1 MNNIVSKGK
10 HLAWLLRHDKASRE
24 KGFIDEH
31 GYRKISEIIQNYGF
45 TMDEIKEIVI
55 TNNKQRF
62 EYNNTKTK
70 IRARQGHSI
79 DVMVDLTEVTNCEVL
94 YHGTSSRFIKRILEE
109 GLKKQSRN
117 YAHLSYDIK
126 TASDVGKRH
135 GGDLCIIKIDAKQ
148 MINDGNKIYISNNGV
163 YLTEYVN
170 PKYMVIINGEK

>member
-24 KGFIDEH
+24 KGFIDEY
-31 GYRKISEIIQNYGF
+31 GYREISEIIQNYGF

-79 DVMVDLTEVTNCEVL
+79 DVMVDLTEVTDCEVL

-117 YAHLSYDIK
+117 YVHLSYDIK

-170 PKYMVIINGEK
+170 PKYMTIINGEK

>member
-1 MNNIVSKGK
+1 MNDIVSKGK
-10 HLAWLLRHDKASRE
+10 HLAWLLRHDKVARE
-24 KGFIDEH
+24 KGFIDEY
-31 GYRKISEIIQNYGF
+31 GYRKISEIIQDYGF
-45 TMDEIKEIVI
+45 TMNEIEEIVI

-79 DVMVDLTEVTNCEVL
+79 DVTVDLTEVTNCELL

-117 YAHLSYDIK
+117 YTHLSYDIK
-126 TASDVGKRH
+126 TASAVGKRH

-148 MINDGNKIYISNNGV
+148 MIKDGNKIYISNNGV

-170 PKYMVIINGEK
+170 PKYFIEVV